1 MRSLWSTK
9 YTASEKNLSQNNAAL
24 NASLLCGN
32 DYTQIYGA
40 YMSTSLLSNVFANT
54 VATAVSRVPL
64 PTIWTAGSIQ
74 QRILIMGVIL
84 AVLSNVLFGVLYAYS
99 SFLAP
104 LSGTQVFIWR
114 MLAMWAVLIGY
125 LWVSGSFGLHIN
137 KLKALRTVKQWA
149 WLLLPTPIFLSQLW
163 LFVWAPVNGQG
174 VQTAMGYFLFPLM
187 MVIFGCILFGEK
199 LSRLQWLAVALAVL
213 GVGSEIVRTQ
223 SVSWATLWVCGT
235 YPIYYILR
243 RMQGIG
249 AITGLLVDLTIFA
262 PFALAYLFL
271 FEPSS
276 LTLVTGSGFFIAML
290 AGLGLLSVLAMK
302 TNIDA
307 SQMLPVNVYGM
318 MSYLEPAL
326 LFILAITI
334 LGNPFES
341 AIIYSYGLIWLGI
354 ACLIVHGVRQFR
366 QAHRNIQL
374 KKMAEA
380 V

>member
-1 MRSLWSTK
+1 
-9 YTASEKNLSQNNAAL
+9 
-24 NASLLCGN
+24 
-32 DYTQIYGA
+32 
-40 YMSTSLLSNVFANT
+40 MSTSTLSQVFANT
-54 VATAVSRVPL
+54 LATTVSRLPL
-64 PTIWTAGSIQ
+64 PAIWTAGSAQ
-74 QRILIMGVIL
+74 QRTLIVGVVL
-84 AVLSNVLFGVLYAYS
+84 AILSNVLFGVLYAYS

-125 LWVSGSFGLHIN
+125 LFISGNFGLHIN
-137 KLKALRTVKQWA
+137 KLKALRTIKQWA

-187 MVIFGCILFGEK
+187 MVIFGCVIFGEK
-199 LSRLQWLAVALAVL
+199 LSRLQWLAVTLAVL

-249 AITGLLVDLTIFA
+249 AVTGLMVDLTIFA
-262 PFALAYLFL
+262 PFALAYLF
-271 FEPSS
+271 FVAPSS
-276 LTLVTGSGFFIAML
+276 LILVTGSGFFIAML

-307 SQMLPVNVYGM
+307 SQMLPVNLYGM
-318 MSYLEPAL
+318 LSYLEPAL
-326 LFILAITI
+326 LFILAITV

-341 AIIYSYGLIWLGI
+341 AMIYSYGLIWLGI
-354 ACLIVHGVRQFR
+354 ACLMVHGIRQFR
-366 QAHRNIQL
+366 RAHKNVQIT
-374 KKMAEA
+374 KMANA
-380 V
+380 A